1 MSVLGGVVNVIC
13 GYCHSCA
20 LQMANALIKTSCTG
34 TSSPRTPF
42 LPQSLPSLT
51 NPAHYLWGM
60 CVCVSFFFVCLFV
73 FVCILIPHPHTP
85 RPGSGPGSS
94 DSLVEGRLYR
104 SGTRFSNEQLH
115 EHLHQQQLDDG
126 SDSDHLV
133 ASVSSPPMMSQTD
146 ADSDTADPNRTSFV
160 KFAED
165 SDGDDDK
172 ETPFVRHNTPHP
184 KDLKAKAQKHFK
196 GKKIDGKVVH
206 HDEQDGLKEG
216 EAFKP
221 DRTAQELPYRRSSPL
236 PPLQLIDLPDRDVE
250 PPGRSGP
257 VFPAEQYD
265 DHRQTSS
272 PSPVPEPHEK
282 AVAFVDQYEHRSI
295 EEADENEEVLSF
307 VYFCLF
313 FFFRALF

>member
-1 MSVLGGVVNVIC
+1 
-13 GYCHSCA
+13 
-20 LQMANALIKTSCTG
+20 
-34 TSSPRTPF
+34 
-42 LPQSLPSLT
+42 
-51 NPAHYLWGM
+51 
-60 CVCVSFFFVCLFV
+60 
-73 FVCILIPHPHTP
+73 
-85 RPGSGPGSS
+85 
-94 DSLVEGRLYR
+94 
-104 SGTRFSNEQLH
+104 
-115 EHLHQQQLDDG
+115 
-126 SDSDHLV
+126 
-133 ASVSSPPMMSQTD
+133 MMSQTD

-236 PPLQLIDLPDRDVE
+236 PPLQLIDLPDRRDDE
-250 PPGRSGP
+250 FTGRSGP
-257 VFPAEQYD
+257 IYPKEQQYED
-265 DHRQTSS
+265 QRQTSS
-272 PSPVPEPHEK
+272 PSPVPEIHEK

-295 EEADENEEVLSF
+295 EEADENEVAFS
-307 VYFCLF
+307 VF
-313 FFFRALF
+313 FFCYLYSDLESYRFFWGGGIVRISMEETNEFLMKSLSCQDVIHLTI

>member
-1 MSVLGGVVNVIC
+1 
-13 GYCHSCA
+13 
-20 LQMANALIKTSCTG
+20 
-34 TSSPRTPF
+34 
-42 LPQSLPSLT
+42 
-51 NPAHYLWGM
+51 
-60 CVCVSFFFVCLFV
+60 
-73 FVCILIPHPHTP
+73 
-85 RPGSGPGSS
+85 
-94 DSLVEGRLYR
+94 LVEGRLYR
-104 SGTRFSNEQLH
+104 SGTRFSSEQLH
-115 EHLHQQQLDDG
+115 QHLQQEQLDDG

-236 PPLQLIDLPDRDVE
+236 PPLQLIDLPDRRDDE
-250 PPGRSGP
+250 FTGRSGP
-257 VFPAEQYD
+257 IYPKEQQYED
-265 DHRQTSS
+265 QRQTSS
-272 PSPVPEPHEK
+272 PSPVPEIHEK

-295 EEADENEEVLSF
+295 EEADENEEVFS
-307 VYFCLF
+307 LF
-313 FFFRALF
+313 FFCYLFTYTVVRNLIDFFWGVLSGFRWRRRTSSS